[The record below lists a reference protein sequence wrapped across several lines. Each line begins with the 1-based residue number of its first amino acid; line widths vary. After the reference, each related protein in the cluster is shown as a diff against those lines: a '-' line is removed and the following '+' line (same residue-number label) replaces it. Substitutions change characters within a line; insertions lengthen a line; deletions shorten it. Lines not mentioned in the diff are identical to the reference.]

1 MTAWSNRKRIVTAE
15 PLPRE
20 PLVLTF
26 IEGKLAAVNW
36 SQDYEVAKARAEE
49 AFRSHPRFSVKVLP
63 VTFGEAMNFMRF
75 TREEIATSFSEDEWR
90 EMRAR
95 VVQELKL
102 VLREENDAETR
113 QEAYDLLVSW
123 GEMEP

>member
-1 MTAWSNRKRIVTAE
+1 MTAWNSRKRIVTAE

-36 SQDYEVAKARAEE
+36 SEDYAVAKARAEE

-63 VTFGEAMNFMRF
+63 FTVREAMNFMRF
-75 TREEIATSFSEDEWR
+75 TREEITTSFSEDEWR

-95 VVQELKL
+95 VVQELKR
-102 VLREENDAETR
+102 VLREDNDAETR
-113 QEAYDLLVSW
+113 REAYDALVVM